1 MAVWDPTTYLQFAD
15 ERARPFYDLV
25 ARIGAVDPRVVVDLG
40 CGPGQLTASLA
51 ERWPTAQLIGV
62 DSSAEMIGAAQQYA
76 SERVRFTLGD
86 LRAWQPDLPV
96 DVIISNAALQWVPG
110 HRALFPRLVTALAAG
125 GLLAFQVPGNFGA
138 PSHQLLH
145 RLAADPRFAAATEQ
159 VETPEAFDPA
169 VYLGDL
175 ATLGCAVDAWETTHL
190 HVLSGRDPVY
200 RWMLGTGARPVL
212 QALPDELREQFVAE
226 YQALLR
232 AAYPARPYGTVLPY
246 RRVYVVARR
255 ASSDVAAR
263 ASRS

>member
-1 MAVWDPTTYLQFAD
+1 MAVWDPATYLQFAD
-15 ERARPFYDLV
+15 ERSRPFYDLV

-51 ERWPTAQLIGV
+51 ERWPIARLIGL
-62 DSSAEMIGAAQQYA
+62 DSSAEMIDNAEQYA
-76 SERVRFTLGD
+76 SERIRFAVGD
-86 LRAWQPDLPV
+86 LRAWRPDSPV

-110 HRALFPRLVTALAAG
+110 HRALLPRLVTALAAG
-125 GLLAFQVPGNFGA
+125 GWLAFQVPGNFGE
-138 PSHQLLH
+138 PSHQLLR
-145 RLAADPRFAAATEQ
+145 RLATDPRFAAVTQQ
-159 VETPEAFDPA
+159 VETPEAFDPT
-169 VYLGDL
+169 VYLADL
-175 ATLGCAVDAWETTHL
+175 AALGCTVDAWETTHL

-212 QALPDELREQFVAE
+212 QALPDKLKEQFVAE

-255 ASSDVAAR
+255 ASPPAG
-263 ASRS
+263 

>member
-1 MAVWDPTTYLQFAD
+1 MAVWDPATYLQFAD
-15 ERARPFYDLV
+15 ERSRPFYDLV
-25 ARIGAVDPRVVVDLG
+25 TRISAVDPRSVVDLG

-51 ERWPTAQLIGV
+51 ERWQTAQLIGL
-62 DSSAEMIGAAQQYA
+62 DSSAEMIDTAQQYA
-76 SERVRFTLGD
+76 SERVRFILAD
-86 LRAWQPDLPV
+86 LRAWQPASPV

-125 GLLAFQVPGNFGA
+125 GCLAFQVPGNFGA
-138 PSHQLLH
+138 PSHQLLR
-145 RLAADPRFAAATEQ
+145 RLAADPRFAAATGQ

-175 ATLGCAVDAWETTHL
+175 AALGCAVDAWETTHL

-232 AAYPARPYGTVLPY
+232 TAYPARPYGTVLPY

-255 ASSDVAAR
+255 ASPPAG
-263 ASRS
+263 